1 MLKRCIQLMV
11 LAPFCLTIGGCTTAV
26 VGSLT
31 LSQLSTIATVTT
43 MTVQGKGVGEVA
55 LDVATGKDC
64 RVMEGIVRQSRSIC
78 EVPGSAATDGDFKG
92 VLALL
97 QGEQRPDDTAVMV
110 RASAPAQVINGPEFI
125 VAARST
131 AIPVNGL
138 TLQGDA
144 ADWAHP

>member
-1 MLKRCIQLMV
+1 MLKQLIQMV
-11 LAPFCLTIGGCTTAV
+11 LFASVCSTISGCATAV

-97 QGEQRPDDTAVMV
+97 QGEQRTDDTAVLMP
-110 RASAPAQVINGPEFI
+110 ASAPAPVENRPEFI

-131 AIPVNGL
+131 AIPVGGL
-138 TLQGDA
+138 MLQGDA